1 MYIHYTITCIMILG
15 DLYDDTEMLYIIYLN
30 ASPITVASK
39 ERDKYLDK
47 LAELMKAEG
56 TIPLHYLKLYF
67 IGMSGLGK
75 TTFRKRL
82 TQEFTNI
89 SSLPPEERQRCS
101 TYLAECTQVL
111 AVLSGSRL
119 EMKASESI
127 DKETQL
133 LFQYLYSGRTGESD
147 KPSNKANPDQ
157 LKNPPTP
164 STGSHEEQSKE
175 AEKQNVDDSTS
186 SKSSGEER
194 AEGAKELRIDTDRR
208 PKVNIKEIFAR
219 FRGIVGSGEYAKEL
233 LGKILLNLIDMGGQ
247 PGFLEMLPF
256 LSTGPGMYLVF
267 FPLDKELDEQ
277 YEVSF
282 ERDGE
287 SITPYKAKY
296 TIEETLSQI
305 LSAVSSIHTIC
316 DPVTEKWL
324 SGISEEFLTV
334 KPIATLLGTFKDE
347 FELKI
352 KKVKLKET
360 VCSKLMEQMHLDE
373 TEERLLQTDLDH
385 ALNVKLGII
394 EPRDEIRDTI
404 EAAIDRS
411 EHKDSVDLLKE
422 TVCSVVKEKHPKVE
436 EQLLKTKL
444 DHALC
449 RKLGDKYRETY
460 NKLETAIDS
469 ELKDQRDLLKK
480 TVWNT
485 YPDVEQQL
493 LEIELEHALDRIFIP
508 RVSDKIKKT
517 VETAIDSEVE
527 SCRDSLQ
534 EAVCSTL
541 KKRHSVPEELLKAEF
556 DHVLDRKLGTQHQQG
571 STATNESI
579 KIREDIEAAIDSE
592 LKDRRDSLK
601 QAVFSKLQQ
610 ENEVEEQL
618 LKTELDHA
626 LDRKHG
632 NKIREDIETVIDS
645 EVESCRDSLQEAV
658 CSTLKKRHSVP
669 EEQLKAEFDH
679 VLDRK
684 VGTQHQQGST
694 ATNKS
699 VEIRDDI
706 EAAIDS
712 ELKDRRDSLKKA
724 VFSKL
729 QQEVEEQL
737 LKTELDHALDRK
749 HGNKIREDIGTAIDS
764 YYKFKDCTDS
774 KRRAKHKAVGRITK
788 IFKGFH
794 SKPPVTDAE
803 FFEVDNFKGTQADID
818 PIREHLNS
826 VFNGQLEK
834 AKLPIRPAQLL
845 FGIILRKEYGIVTL
859 DECYQIGEELE
870 MKKEDVDF
878 TLRYLHHCVGALLY
892 YPDCEDTSIEDQNK
906 QNDENGVKFT
916 EGRQGS
922 GSEGQEVSHNEESGE
937 EPWFVNNVICSPQI
951 VFDSI
956 SGLIVKALRE
966 LPSASTVD
974 SEKTNWSRKGQ
985 FSENTI
991 DLCLNNDS
999 DLKKQVKC
1007 RKIIPVKKL
1016 IILLKHVN
1024 LLSPISTKNVE
1035 GKEVIT
1041 YFMPA
1046 VLDCASKEVLLQC
1059 PQVDDDNPSPILIT
1073 FEREYVPIGLFCA
1086 TVTRLV
1092 SRGCKGILGMEWKLM
1107 DTDVKRNFVSFQID
1121 NRHEV
1126 TLISHVRCYELRI
1139 SRKNHKIDFNELC
1152 TYVLST
1158 VHFVLKEISKQV
1170 KPQVAFECL
1179 CVKHRS
1185 RSIEKRDLSNL
1196 CELSKETHPCFECEE
1211 GTVDLQDS
1219 QNNWLAKVNHIV
1231 KS

>member
-1 MYIHYTITCIMILG
+1 M
-15 DLYDDTEMLYIIYLN
+15 N
-30 ASPITVASK
+30 ASPFTIASE

-47 LAELMKAEG
+47 LAELMKAED
-56 TIPLHYLKLYF
+56 TIDLRYLKLYF

-82 TQEFTNI
+82 TRVFANI

-111 AVLSGSRL
+111 AVLSGSKL
-119 EMKASESI
+119 EMKVSENI
-127 DKETQL
+127 DEETQL
-133 LFQYLYSGRTGESD
+133 LFHYLYSGRTGESD
-147 KPSNKANPDQ
+147 KPSDKANPDQ

-164 STGSHEEQSKE
+164 STGSQTSSEEH
-175 AEKQNVDDSTS
+175 VDDSTS
-186 SKSSGEER
+186 TKPFGEER
-194 AEGAKELRIDTDRR
+194 AEGAEAMPKESPDKKR
-208 PKVNIKEIFAR
+208 KVNIKEIFAR
-219 FRGIVGSGEYAKEL
+219 LRGIVGSGEYVKEL

-287 SITPYKAKY
+287 SITPYEAKY
-296 TIEETLSQI
+296 TVEETLSQI
-305 LSAVSSIHTIC
+305 LSAVSSIHTMC

-324 SGISEEFLTV
+324 SEISKEFLTV

-360 VCSKLMEQMHLDE
+360 VCSKLKQLIEQMHLDE
-373 TEERLLQTDLDH
+373 AEEQLLKTDLDH

-394 EPRDEIRDTI
+394 EPRDQNRDTI
-404 EAAIDRS
+404 EAEIDTS
-411 EHKDSVDLLKE
+411 EHTDSMDLHKA
-422 TVCSVVKEKHPKVE
+422 TVCSDVKEHPKVE
-436 EQLLKTKL
+436 EHFKL

-449 RKLGDKYRETY
+449 RKLGDKYRESY

-469 ELKDQRDLLKK
+469 ELKDHIDLLKK
-480 TVWNT
+480 TVCSKYT
-485 YPDVEQQL
+485 DIEQQL
-493 LEIELEHALDRIFIP
+493 LEIELDHALDRIFGP
-508 RVSDKIKKT
+508 RLQQDPTATSVSDKIKKV
-517 VETAIDSEVE
+517 VETTIDSEVE

-541 KKRHSVPEELLKAEF
+541 KKRHSVPEQLLKAEF
-556 DHVLDRKLGTQHQQG
+556 DHVLNGKLGTQHQQG

-579 KIREDIEAAIDSE
+579 KIRDDIEAAINSE

-601 QAVFSKLQQ
+601 KAVFSKLQQ

-645 EVESCRDSLQEAV
+645 E
-658 CSTLKKRHSVP
+658 
-669 EEQLKAEFDH
+669 F
-679 VLDRK
+679 
-684 VGTQHQQGST
+684 
-694 ATNKS
+694 
-699 VEIRDDI
+699 
-706 EAAIDS
+706 
-712 ELKDRRDSLKKA
+712 KDR
-724 VFSKL
+724 
-729 QQEVEEQL
+729 
-737 LKTELDHALDRK
+737 TELELQ
-749 HGNKIREDIGTAIDS
+749 
-764 YYKFKDCTDS
+764 
-774 KRRAKHKAVGRITK
+774 AKHEAVGRITT
-788 IFKGFH
+788 IFHGIH
-794 SKPPVTDAE
+794 AKPPVAE
-803 FFEVDNFKGTQADID
+803 SRGPLEPTFFEVDNFKGTQADID

-826 VFNGQLEK
+826 VFNGKLEK

-845 FGIILRKEYGIVTL
+845 FGIILRKEYDIVTL
-859 DECYQIGEELE
+859 DECYQIGEELDME
-870 MKKEDVDF
+870 TKDVEF

-892 YPDCEDTSIEDQNK
+892 YPDCKDTSIENQTK
-906 QNDENGVKFT
+906 QNDENGDKFT

-922 GSEGQEVSHNEESGE
+922 GSEGQVKSHNEESGE

-974 SEKTNWSRKGQ
+974 SEKTNWSSKGQ
-985 FSENTI
+985 FSEDTI
-991 DLCLNNDS
+991 DLCLKTDS
-999 DLKKQVKC
+999 NLKKQVKD

-1024 LLSPISTKNVE
+1024 LLSPISTLVD
-1035 GKEVIT
+1035 GKEVIM

-1046 VLDCASKEVLLQC
+1046 VLDCASKEDLLQC
-1059 PQVDDDNPSPILIT
+1059 PQVDNDNPSPILFT
-1073 FEREYVPIGLFCA
+1073 FERGYVPIGLFCA
-1086 TVTRLV
+1086 MVTRLV
-1092 SRGCKGILGMEWKLM
+1092 SRGCEGILGMKWKLM
-1107 DTDVKRNFVSFQID
+1107 DTVVKRNFVSFQID

-1139 SRKNHKIDFNELC
+1139 SRKNDKVDLNELC
-1152 TYVLST
+1152 KYVLST
-1158 VHFVLKEISKQV
+1158 VQFVLKEISKQV

-1179 CVKHRS
+1179 CEKHRPT
-1185 RSIEKRDLSNL
+1185 EKRDLSNL
-1196 CELSKETHPCFECEE
+1196 CELKEGTHPCFKCEE

-1231 KS
+1231 NF